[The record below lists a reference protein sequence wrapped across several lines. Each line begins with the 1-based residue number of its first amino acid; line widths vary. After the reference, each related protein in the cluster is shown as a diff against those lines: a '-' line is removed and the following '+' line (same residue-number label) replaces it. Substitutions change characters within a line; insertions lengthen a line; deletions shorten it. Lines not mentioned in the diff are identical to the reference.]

1 MAFDPQEKGA
11 AIGSGFKKHSTSIL
25 LGAAVGLFSGGFW
38 GIFFGGFVGYLV
50 GRGLSSVVSAVN
62 PQEAFF
68 KATFSAM
75 GKLAKAD
82 GRVTETEIQFARD
95 VMAQMRLDESRKR
108 QAIAYFTEGKEADF
122 DLDKVIKPLAILLKN
137 KPTVKLMFVE
147 IQLQAAMAD
156 GEVSDSELLIIDQI
170 CRQLDFGADSVEE
183 VIARVKAQ
191 RDFYQHGQAGV
202 DSSVLL
208 KDAYAV
214 LGVSDSASD
223 AEVKK
228 AYRRQMS
235 QHHPDKLVSKGLPE
249 EMVELAKEKSQEI
262 QAAYERI
269 KAARKQG

>member
-1 MAFDPQEKGA
+1 MGFNAQEAGEQL
-11 AIGSGFKKHSTSIL
+11 GSTFKKYSTSIL

-38 GIFFGGFVGYLV
+38 GLIFGGFVGYLIS
-50 GRGLSSVVSAVN
+50 RALTKAVSAIN
-62 PQEAFF
+62 PQQAFF
-68 KATFSAM
+68 KATFSVM
-75 GKLAKAD
+75 GRLAKAD
-82 GRVTETEIQFARD
+82 GRVTENEIQFARN
-95 VMAQMRLDESRKR
+95 VMAQMRLDEARKR
-108 QAIAYFTEGKEADF
+108 EAIELFTQGKSENF
-122 DLDKVIKPLAILLKN
+122 DLVRTVKPLALLLRHR
-137 KPTVKLMFVE
+137 PTVKLMFIE

-156 GEVSDSELLIIDQI
+156 GEVSEPELRIIDELCQI
-170 CRQLDFGADSVEE
+170 LEFGTDSVEE

-214 LGVSDSASD
+214 LGVDESASD

-249 EMVELAKEKSQEI
+249 EMIELAKEKSQEI

-269 KAARKQG
+269 KAARK

>member
-1 MAFDPQEKGA
+1 MAYDPQEKGA
-11 AIGSGFKKHSTSIL
+11 ELAAGIKQHSTSII
-25 LGAAVGLFSGGFW
+25 LGAAVGLLSGGFW
-38 GIFFGGFVGYLV
+38 GLLFGGALGFLI
-50 GRGLSSVVSAVN
+50 GRGLSGAVKAAN
-62 PQEAFF
+62 PQAVFF
-68 KATFSAM
+68 RATFSVM

-82 GRVTETEIQFARD
+82 GRVTENEIQFARD
-95 VMAQMRLDESRKR
+95 VMAQMRLDEARR
-108 QAIAYFTEGKEADF
+108 REAIEYFTQGKAPEF
-122 DLDKVIKPLAILLKN
+122 ELEKVLKPLALMLRHR
-137 KPTVKLMFVE
+137 PSVKLMFVE

-156 GEVSDSELLIIDQI
+156 GEVSESEMRLIDQV
-170 CRQLDFGADSVEE
+170 CQLLDFGAEGVEE

-202 DSSVLL
+202 DSAVLL

-214 LGVSDSASD
+214 LGVDETATD

-249 EMVELAKEKSQEI
+249 EMIELAKEKSQEI

-269 KAARKQG
+269 RASRKG

>member
-11 AIGSGFKKHSTSIL
+11 EIGETMKKYSTSIL

-38 GIFFGGFVGYLV
+38 GLIFGGFVGFLISRAIK
-50 GRGLSSVVSAVN
+50 GVVKAAN

-68 KATFSAM
+68 KATFTVM

-82 GRVTETEIQFARD
+82 GRVTEHEIQFARD
-95 VMAQMRLDESRKR
+95 VMSQMRLDEARKR
-108 QAIAYFTEGKEADF
+108 QAIEYFSQGKEADF
-122 DLDKVIKPLAILLKN
+122 NLEAVLKPLALMLRRR
-137 KPTVKLMFVE
+137 PSVKLMFIE

-156 GEVSDSELLIIDQI
+156 GEVSDHEILVIDQV
-170 CRQLDFGADSVEE
+170 CRLLDFGDVSVEE

-202 DSSVLL
+202 DSEVLL

-214 LGVSDSASD
+214 LGVDESASD

-249 EMVELAKEKSQEI
+249 EMIELAKEKSQEI

-269 KAARKQG
+269 KASRKP

>member
-1 MAFDPQEKGA
+1 MAFDAQEKGA
-11 AIGSGFKKHSTSIL
+11 ELGATMKKYSTSIL
-25 LGAAVGLFSGGFW
+25 LGAVVGLFSGGFW
-38 GIFFGGFVGYLV
+38 GLIFGGFVGYLISRAL
-50 GRGLSSVVSAVN
+50 GSALAAVN

-68 KATFSAM
+68 KATFTVM

-82 GRVTETEIQFARD
+82 GRVTEDEIQFARA
-95 VMAQMRLDESRKR
+95 VMTQMRLTEERKR
-108 QAIAYFTEGKEADF
+108 QAIDLFSEGKSADF
-122 DLDKVIKPLAILLKN
+122 ELHKVLKPLSVLLKHR
-137 KPTVKLMFVE
+137 PTVKLMFIE

-156 GEVSDSELLIIDQI
+156 GEVSEPELRVIDEV
-170 CRQLDFGADSVEE
+170 CQLLDLGLGSIDE

-202 DSSVLL
+202 DSEVLL

-214 LGVSDSASD
+214 LGVDPTATD

-249 EMVELAKEKSQEI
+249 EMIELAKEKSQEI

-269 KAARKQG
+269 KASRK